1 MFHMYVHTYIWFIV
15 SNSYVFVYIVVCHVI
30 SDLFSLSARLCR
42 RCCCCCHGQP
52 GQEIA
57 MLNGKSTSTIMHD
70 GRSMALQRPAWP
82 IAKKLNIFCLR
93 FFTHTHTHT
102 HKKNPSSRVGGC
114 DLKGASWRGLLQTL
128 PVAVLPSPPLRVISG
143 GCMSGR

>member
-1 MFHMYVHTYIWFIV
+1 MWLWYGKEHGRVAPGSSFCSTLGNCSSGRWI
-15 SNSYVFVYIVVCHVI
+15 CHVT
-30 SDLFSLSARLCR
+30 SFFSFLSSMRLSRC
-42 RCCCCCHGQP
+42 CCCCCHGQP

-102 HKKNPSSRVGGC
+102 KNPSSRVGRLWFKRC
-114 DLKGASWRGLLQTL
+114 LLARFVTN
-128 PVAVLPSPPLRVISG
+128 AA
-143 GCMSGR
+143 CGRTA